1 MISVT
6 TRARPTPAPSA
17 GHYRFRH
24 AARMEWVKLRTL
36 RSTWW
41 TLAITAAG
49 TVGIGVAVGV
59 NSTSGSEDLTNNAL
73 AGIVPGLLL
82 AGVLGVLTMTS
93 EYTSGMIRATLTA
106 VPRRRVVLAAK
117 AAVFGVVAL
126 AVGEAASFASFFA
139 GGLTL
144 RHGITP
150 PSLSQP
156 GVLRAVV
163 LAGAGFC
170 LIGLLGLGLGAVI
183 RHTGAAI
190 AVLVGGI
197 YVAAQFVGFL
207 ARGALAYMPILIVGN
222 SLTTT
227 KPLPCAANG
236 TQCPHFLSA
245 WAGLGVLAVYAAVA
259 LLAGGWLLARR
270 DA

>member
-1 MISVT
+1 MTSVT
-6 TRARPTPAPSA
+6 TRRPGAAGLSAR
-17 GHYRFRH
+17 HYRFRH
-24 AARMEWVKLRTL
+24 AARMEWIKLRTL

-49 TVGIGVAVGV
+49 TVSIAVAVGL
-59 NSTSGSEDLTNNAL
+59 NTRSASEDLTNNAL

-82 AGVLGVLTMTS
+82 VGVLGVLTMTS
-93 EYTSGMIRATLTA
+93 EYTSGMIRATLAA
-106 VPRRRVVLAAK
+106 VPRRPLALAAK
-117 AAVFGVVAL
+117 AAVFGVLAL

-139 GGLTL
+139 DGLAL
-144 RHGITP
+144 RPGITP

-170 LIGLLGLGLGAVI
+170 LIGLLGLGLGSII
-183 RHTGAAI
+183 RHTSAAI
-190 AVLVGGI
+190 AVLVAGVYI
-197 YVAAQFVGFL
+197 AAQFVGFL
-207 ARGALAYMPILIVGN
+207 AHGALAYMPILIVAN
-222 SLTTT
+222 SLSST
-227 KPLPCAANG
+227 KPLSCAAQA

-245 WAGLGVLAVYAAVA
+245 WAGLAVLAGYSAVV